1 MMPRL
6 GLSMTL
12 SDDGQ
17 WKWDG
22 TGWVPASP
30 GMPPSG
36 APPGMMPSKPPSR
49 GGERMSDIGWWA
61 SQGTTQFFI
70 LLGFIMMIMSTG
82 YAHSAIYTEGPVAP
96 DQNDYDVDDN
106 GLEEGEIEN
115 FTKDFEVYQDLET
128 QHQKDRTQ
136 DTGNAVYWGAVG
148 PGFIVLGLLVFCLN
162 DNSKEMSNSLRITMM
177 IGTLYLLSN
186 MLFDGS
192 AINFVAG
199 IGAN

>member
-1 MMPRL
+1 
-6 GLSMTL
+6 MTL
-12 SDDGQ
+12 SEDGQ
-17 WKWDG
+17 WMYDG
-22 TGWVPASP
+22 SNWVPAIP
-30 GMPPSG
+30 GATNVGS
-36 APPGMMPSKPPSR
+36 APPGNAPKMPMNKPSSR
-49 GGERMSDIGWWA
+49 GERMSDIGWWA

-70 LLGFIMMIMSTG
+70 LIGFIMMIMSAG
-82 YAHSAIYTEGPVAP
+82 YAHSATYTEGPTAP

-106 GLEEGEIEN
+106 GLEAGEIEN
-115 FTKDFEVYQDLET
+115 FTADYEVYEDIQT
-128 QHQKDRTQ
+128 QHLKDRNQ
-136 DTGNAVYWGAVG
+136 DTGNAVYWASVG

-192 AINFVAG
+192 AINFIAG